1 MEWNLLPHVDEGLRV
16 KSTRLQGRF
25 TGDPSYIAEH
35 KVTNRVGEGE
45 GEEEKTT
52 TVSITKT
59 NSLCYPFTQVE
70 MKEEDRLAA
79 VVARI
84 DDETA
89 VVPRGAYIRTP
100 LHEVILNKMFQGTL
114 Q

>member
-16 KSTRLQGRF
+16 KSTLLQGRF

-52 TVSITKT
+52 TVKYYKDRESM
-59 NSLCYPFTQVE
+59 LPLYP
-70 MKEEDRLAA
+70 
-79 VVARI
+79 
-84 DDETA
+84 
-89 VVPRGAYIRTP
+89 G
-100 LHEVILNKMFQGTL
+100 
-114 Q
+114 